1 LCLHAARMHGMGT
14 VVQHLFT
21 GKGQR

>member
-21 GKGQR
+21 GKGQP